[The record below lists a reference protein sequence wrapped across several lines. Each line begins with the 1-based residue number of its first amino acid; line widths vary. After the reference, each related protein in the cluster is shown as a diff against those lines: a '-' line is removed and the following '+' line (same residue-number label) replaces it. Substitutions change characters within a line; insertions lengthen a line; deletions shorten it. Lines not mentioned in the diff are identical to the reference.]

1 MSQYVWQSKHW
12 TKFRIDLEQLVKPL
26 SRCRYEQGVMSQ
38 KVESLGLDLE
48 LEAQL
53 ESMTQEVV
61 QTSAIE
67 GEFLDPQGVRSSV
80 ARKLGLPT
88 AGLPPATRD
97 AEGIVEILMDATEN
111 YREPLTDERLQ
122 GWHAALFPTGYS
134 GFHKIQVAD
143 WRRPESDPM
152 QIISGPVGK
161 ETVHYVAPPAVRVNG
176 EIKKFLTWWKKDH
189 TGKKMDPILRA
200 GMSHY
205 WFVAIHPFED
215 GNGRIARA
223 LTDMALAQADGA
235 RKRCYSLSGQ
245 IIKDRESYYRVL
257 ENTSKGD
264 GDLTDWMAWF
274 LDCFE
279 KAVSDSQKTLEGVLG
294 VARFWQ
300 NIARLDLNKRQ
311 KKVLGKLLKA
321 GPGGFEGGLKP
332 HKFKS
337 MTGASRATVHR
348 DISDLVEKGILVPGE
363 AGGRSTSYDLNWE
376 LTESIISL

>member
-1 MSQYVWQSKHW
+1 MDY
-12 TKFRIDLEQLVKPL
+12 EQLLDPL
-26 SRCRYEQGVMSQ
+26 SRCRYEEGAIYQ
-38 KVESLGLDLE
+38 KVESIGLDLE

-67 GEFLDPQGVRSSV
+67 GEFLDPQGVRSSI
-80 ARKLGLPT
+80 AKKLGLPT
-88 AGLPPATRD
+88 AGLPPAARD

-111 YREPLTDERLQ
+111 YREPLTGERLK

-134 GFHKIQVAD
+134 GFHKIQAAD
-143 WRRPESDPM
+143 WRRPENDPM
-152 QIISGPVGK
+152 RVISGPVGK
-161 ETVHYVAPPAVRVNG
+161 ETVHYVAPPAERVKD
-176 EIKKFLTWWKKDH
+176 EMKKFLDWWEEDH
-189 TGKKMDPILRA
+189 TEKKMDSILRA
-200 GMSHY
+200 GMAHY

-223 LTDMALAQADGA
+223 LTDMALAQSDGA
-235 RKRCYSLSGQ
+235 RKRCYSLSAQ
-245 IIKDRESYYRVL
+245 IIKDREGYYRIL

-264 GDLTDWMAWF
+264 GDLTNWMVWF

-279 KAVSDSQKTLEGVLG
+279 KAILDSQETLEGVLG

-300 NIARLDLNKRQ
+300 NVARLDLNKRQ
-311 KKVLGKLLKA
+311 IKVLDKLLKA
-321 GPGGFEGGLKP
+321 GPGGFKGGLKP

-348 DISDLVEKGILVPGE
+348 DISDLVDKRILVTGE

-376 LTESIISL
+376 LTESIISS